1 MKEFLEDRTSS
12 QTRHAGTRRKIS
24 RRTIYIGTVI
34 AMVAMVGGF
43 ALATIGIS
51 NSAQNAEGNYISSSG
66 AVTGLTY
73 TSTVLGAVSNPA
85 PSAGTGSASAPAA
98 VVSGT
103 NTFCVSSTCT
113 AGDPAQ
119 TVTYTFTTSM
129 SGSIQIE
136 ITVTATSGGG
146 TYTLY
151 EKQAT
156 TATSG
161 TLVLVWD
168 MGTSTNTI
176 TAVTL
181 AAQQCSGATC
191 P

>member
-1 MKEFLEDRTSS
+1 MSARL
-12 QTRHAGTRRKIS
+12 RRRS
-24 RRTIYIGTVI
+24 VYLTTVVG
-34 AMVAMVGGF
+34 MFAMVGGF
-43 ALATIGIS
+43 ALATIAVA

-85 PSAGTGSASAPAA
+85 PSAGAGTASVPAA
-98 VVSGT
+98 VVAGA
-103 NTFCVSSTCT
+103 NTFCVS
-113 AGDPAQ
+113 AGCASGNPAQ
-119 TVTYTFTTSM
+119 TVTYTFTSSM
-129 SGSIQIE
+129 TGSVQIE
-136 ITVTATSGGG
+136 ITVTAASGGG

-151 EKQAT
+151 EKQAA
-156 TATSG
+156 TAVGG

-168 MGTSTNTI
+168 LGPSTNTI